1 MNFANQV
8 KKTLLNDISDMAKF
22 PWLFSTN
29 PQSDF
34 TRVRKLD
41 FSSLLH
47 LCICMEGGTLKHE
60 LLKYFSYDECTI
72 SNSAFYQ
79 QRCKLLPETFPFL
92 LQQFNTHFPFSY
104 YKGKYQLLACDGSS
118 FSFTKNPKDLESYF
132 APDGKTTNGYNQI
145 HVVALFDLLSKR
157 YCDAVIQPIRKKN
170 EFQALTSL
178 IARYRNNEA
187 IPIYIADRG
196 FHSYNVFAHAIEQN
210 AYFLIRAKDL
220 NMQRLLG
227 KDFPDTDEFDL
238 TIDRIL
244 SRSNAKKKRLYPE
257 LEEQYRFI
265 SSEVTFDYIEHKSN
279 KEYPIKLRVIRIK
292 VAEGIF
298 ENIITNLPKE
308 EFTADEIKALYSMR
322 WGIETSFRELKHILG
337 TANFHSK
344 KKIYIEQEIWA
355 RLILYNFCTII
366 TTHVVVKKK
375 DRKHEYQVNYTVAFN
390 ACHYLL
396 RLHNG
401 ETPPNIIGLIAQNI
415 LPIRPDRNFA
425 RQHRFRVPAS
435 FTYRFS

>member
-1 MNFANQV
+1 MNYANQV
-8 KKTLLNDISDMAKF
+8 KETLLSDISDIAKF

-34 TRVRKLD
+34 TRIRKLD

-47 LCICMEGGTLKHE
+47 LCICMEGGTLRHE
-60 LLKYFSYDECTI
+60 LLKYFSYDERTI

-79 QRCKLLPETFPFL
+79 QRCKLLPDTFPFL
-92 LQQFNTHFPFSY
+92 LQQFNSHYPFSY

-118 FSFTKNPKDLESYF
+118 FSFTRNPKDTDSYF

-157 YCDAVIQPIRKKN
+157 YCDTVIQPIRKMN
-170 EFQALTSL
+170 EFQALTTL
-178 IARYRNNEA
+178 IDRYRTREA

-196 FHSYNVFAHAIEQN
+196 FHAYNVFAHSIEQN
-210 AYFLIRAKDL
+210 AYFLIRAKDI
-220 NMQRLLG
+220 NTQRLLG
-227 KDFPDTDEFDL
+227 KDLPGIEEFDI
-238 TIDRIL
+238 TVERIL
-244 SRSNAKKKRLYPE
+244 SRSNAKKTRLFPE
-257 LEEQYRFI
+257 LEEQYRYI
-265 SSEVTFDYIEHKSN
+265 STEVTFDYIEHKSG
-279 KEYPIKLRVIRIK
+279 KEYPLTLRVIRLK
-292 VAEGIF
+292 VAEGIY
-298 ENIITNLPKE
+298 ENIITNLPSE
-308 EFTADEIKALYSMR
+308 EFTADEIKTLYSMR

-337 TANFHSK
+337 ATNFHSK
-344 KKIYIEQEIWA
+344 KRIYIEQEIWA

-366 TTHVVVKKK
+366 TTHVVIRKK
-375 DRKHEYQVNYTVAFN
+375 DRKHAYQVNYTVAFN

-401 ETPPNIIGLIAQNI
+401 ETPPNIIGLIEQNI

>member
-1 MNFANQV
+1 MNYANQV
-8 KKTLLNDISDMAKF
+8 KEILLNDISDMAKF
-22 PWLFSTN
+22 PWFFSIN
-29 PQSDF
+29 PHSDF

-47 LCICMEGGTLKHE
+47 LCICMEGGTLRHE
-60 LLKYFSYDECTI
+60 LLKYFSYDERTI

-92 LQQFNTHFPFSY
+92 LQQFNSHYPYSY

-118 FSFTKNPKDLESYF
+118 FSFTRNPKDTDSYF
-132 APDGKTTNGYNQI
+132 SPDGKTTNGYNQI

-170 EFQALTSL
+170 EFQALASL
-178 IARYRNNEA
+178 IEGYWVDGAV
-187 IPIYIADRG
+187 PIYIADRG
-196 FHSYNVFAHAIEQN
+196 FHAYNVFAHAIEKD
-210 AYFLIRAKDL
+210 AYFLIRAKDQ
-220 NMQRLLG
+220 NMRRLLG
-227 KDFPDTDEFDL
+227 KDIPDADEFDL
-238 TIDRIL
+238 TVDRIL
-244 SRSNAKKKRLYPE
+244 SRSNAAKKRLFPE
-257 LEEQYRFI
+257 LDEQYRFI
-265 SSEVTFDYIEHKSN
+265 CPGVTFDYIEHKSD
-279 KEYPIKLRVIRIK
+279 KEYPITLRVLHIRI
-292 VAEGIF
+292 AEGIY
-298 ENIITNLPKE
+298 EDIITNLPQR

-322 WGIETSFRELKHILG
+322 WGIETSFRELKHVLG
-337 TANFHSK
+337 TTNLHSK
-344 KKIYIEQEIWA
+344 KRIYIEQEIWS

-396 RLHNG
+396 KSHNG
-401 ETPPNIIGLIAQNI
+401 ETPPNIIGLIEQNI

>member
-1 MNFANQV
+1 MNYASQV
-8 KKTLLNDISDMAKF
+8 KETLLSDISDMAKF
-22 PWLFSTN
+22 PWLFSTY

-34 TRVRKLD
+34 TRVRKRD

-60 LLKYFSYDECTI
+60 LLKYFDFDKHTMST
-72 SNSAFYQ
+72 SAFYQ

-92 LQQFNTHFPFSY
+92 LQQFNSHYPFSC
-104 YKGKYQLLACDGSS
+104 YKGRYQLLACDGSS
-118 FSFTKNPKDLESYF
+118 FSFTKNPKDPDSYF

-145 HVVALFDLLSKR
+145 HIVALFDLLSKR

-178 IARYRNNEA
+178 IERYRNEEA

-196 FHSYNVFAHAIEQN
+196 FHAYNVFAHAIEQN
-210 AYFLIRAKDL
+210 AFFLIRAKDL

-238 TIDRIL
+238 TVDRIL
-244 SRSNAKKKRLYPE
+244 SRSNAKKKRLFPD

-265 SSEVTFDYIEHKSN
+265 SSEVTFDYIEHKSEI
-279 KEYPIKLRVIRIK
+279 EYPITLRVIRIK
-292 VAEGIF
+292 VAECIY

-308 EFTADEIKALYSMR
+308 EFTTDEIKVLYSMR

-337 TANFHSK
+337 ATNFHSK
-344 KKIYIEQEIWA
+344 KRVYIEQEIWA

-375 DRKHEYQVNYTVAFN
+375 DRKHKYQVNYTVAFN

-401 ETPPNIIGLIAQNI
+401 EKPPNIIGLIEQNI